1 METKSAKVTRLVRS
15 GNWKDA
21 LNILRYFRLEF
32 TKEQK
37 RAIEITSDVL
47 NGHGSFYRQLGIDT
61 EQVSNDCKAMLT
73 EKYSKNLEI

>member
-1 METKSAKVTRLVRS
+1 METKSAKVKRLIRS

-32 TKEQK
+32 TRAQK
-37 RAIEITSDVL
+37 RDIEIASDVL

-61 EQVSNDCKAMLT
+61 EQTLADCKAMLT
-73 EKYSKNLEI
+73 SKYE